1 MYFHFPQLKL
11 KPADKTYYFLV
22 FFDVV
27 CLAISYNQF
36 SKIPLAL
43 SQHNQGLLF
52 SSVFLG
58 IIIFLAMLLIHGVVI
73 RDLAYR
79 QEHIK
84 EAERIDEKRKE
95 HPVKAMSPAELWQ
108 SMKKNRAEIKQ
119 MRQIIKEKKVEQQS
133 AELKSDKNGDD
144 K

>member
-27 CLAISYNQF
+27 CLVITFNQF

-43 SQHNQGLLF
+43 NQHNQGLLF

-58 IIIFLAMLLIHGVVI
+58 IIILLAMLLIHGVVI
-73 RDLAYR
+73 RDLIYR

-95 HPVKAMSPAELWQ
+95 YPVKAMSPAELWQ
-108 SMKKNRAEIKQ
+108 SMKKNRAEIKE
-119 MRQIIKEKKVEQQS
+119 MRQIIKEKRAEQQS
-133 AELKSDKNGDD
+133 AELNSDKNGDD

>member
-11 KPADKTYYFLV
+11 KPADKIYYFLV

-73 RDLAYR
+73 RDLIYR

-84 EAERIDEKRKE
+84 EAERIDKKRKE

-133 AELKSDKNGDD
+133 AELNSDKNGDD